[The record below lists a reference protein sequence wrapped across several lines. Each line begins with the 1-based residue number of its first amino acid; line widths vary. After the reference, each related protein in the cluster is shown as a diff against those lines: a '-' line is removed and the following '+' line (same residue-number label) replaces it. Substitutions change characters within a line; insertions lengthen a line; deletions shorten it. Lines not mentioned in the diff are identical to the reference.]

1 MSGGVRQHFH
11 SVSDLPVGYGPGK
24 VLPGDAPLGIP
35 QMFVFSPGN
44 PAPDNLV
51 VFADWHLLYE
61 ALSAVPG
68 ARTVLFDPT
77 FGGLFIP
84 PHPTG
89 QIYQME
95 NVFFWGPF
103 DGDPLA
109 SFTTVTFLDGC
120 RFTSF
125 PISSYLLDF
134 RSLSTLPIV
143 EFTGVKSVFLDNGV
157 IIRSSSGVPFFRVL
171 GGGTLLLVGQGV
183 VILSSGVGRAIHL
196 NAGATLFLGIW
207 NSSSFQFNSISG
219 DGGSTIT
226 GSIGGSVSYATQP
239 LFFGFD
245 NKQLADQ
252 SNQIRYINTTAPG
265 TWAGVVPPTL
275 GEATN
280 RLATAVRGLLG
291 IPIP

>member
-120 RFTSF
+120 
-125 PISSYLLDF
+125 
-134 RSLSTLPIV
+134 
-143 EFTGVKSVFLDNGV
+143 VFLDNGV

-252 SNQIRYINTTAPG
+252 SNQIRYINTTVPG